1 MAGSNVSG
9 GDTRT
14 PASLFG
20 DDDDEV
26 AGRRRPL
33 FPSPR
38 KAATIDILSA
48 SHQRRCYV
56 GWFMCKVRRGAE
68 GCGTVGLCRV

>member
-1 MAGSNVSG
+1 MAGSKVSG

-14 PASLFG
+14 AASLFG

-26 AGRRRPL
+26 PGGRRPL

-38 KAATIDILSA
+38 KAATIDILSG

-56 GWFMCKVRRGAE
+56 GWFIG
-68 GCGTVGLCRV
+68 GG